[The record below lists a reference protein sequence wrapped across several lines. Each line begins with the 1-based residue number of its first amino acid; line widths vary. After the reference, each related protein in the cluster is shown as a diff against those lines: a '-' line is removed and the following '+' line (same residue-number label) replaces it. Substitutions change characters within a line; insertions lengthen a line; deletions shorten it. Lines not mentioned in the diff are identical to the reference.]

1 ASRRRD
7 RIPPQIRRG
16 IAAESRRGGRPRQG
30 DARSRAG
37 KSPVNLKDW
46 IGRTE
51 TVDDIVTA
59 MPYAALSATL
69 DREPARPKP
78 GTPLPAL
85 WHWLYFLPLHRQS
98 EIGPDGNARRGG
110 FLPPVARPRRM
121 WAGSQLQF
129 HRPRRVGDSVT
140 RVSTIQSVDEK
151 SGRSGALVF
160 VKVRHEFRANGEKD
174 VALTELHDI
183 VYREAAKPA
192 DVAPAPRPVPGA
204 SAWEK
209 KWVPDEVLLFRYSAL
224 TFNGHRIHYDR
235 RYVTQVEGYPGLI
248 VHGPLIATLL
258 VDLLRWQLPEAR
270 VAKFEFR
277 ALRPIFDTRPFF
289 VCGQPQTERIGYPVL
304 GVVQQ
309 LVELCAD
316 GLGEWCHWGATTQDI
331 TDTATVLQIREGL
344 VLIEDDLA
352 AISAAMAELAS
363 RHRDTPMIGRS
374 NLQQAVPVTFGYK
387 MAGILSAIERH
398 RARLAELRPR
408 VLMGE
413 FAGAAG
419 TLASLGQ
426 GGLETQ
432 AGLMKELGLAQ
443 PAIAWHTLR
452 DTIAEV
458 GCFLGLVTG
467 TLGKLALDVKLMMQT
482 EVGEAYEPFA
492 HGRGSSSTMPQKRNP
507 ISSCYIHACASV
519 VRQQVAALLDAM
531 LADHERSTG
540 PWEIEWIALPEAFL
554 LSAGALNQAKAL
566 VAGLEVDAKRMRANL
581 DSTKGLVVSEAV
593 MMGLAPYLGRGRA
606 HDLV

>member
-1 ASRRRD
+1 
-7 RIPPQIRRG
+7 
-16 IAAESRRGGRPRQG
+16 
-30 DARSRAG
+30 
-37 KSPVNLKDW
+37 
-46 IGRTE
+46 
-51 TVDDIVTA
+51 
-59 MPYAALSATL
+59 
-69 DREPARPKP
+69 
-78 GTPLPAL
+78 
-85 WHWLYFLPLHRQS
+85 
-98 EIGPDGNARRGG
+98 
-110 FLPPVARPRRM
+110 
-121 WAGSQLQF
+121 
-129 HRPRRVGDSVT
+129 
-140 RVSTIQSVDEK
+140 
-151 SGRSGALVF
+151 
-160 VKVRHEFRANGEKD
+160 
-174 VALTELHDI
+174 
-183 VYREAAKPA
+183 
-192 DVAPAPRPVPGA
+192 
-204 SAWEK
+204 
-209 KWVPDEVLLFRYSAL
+209 
-224 TFNGHRIHYDR
+224 
-235 RYVTQVEGYPGLI
+235 
-248 VHGPLIATLL
+248 
-258 VDLLRWQLPEAR
+258 
-270 VAKFEFR
+270 
-277 ALRPIFDTRPFF
+277 
-289 VCGQPQTERIGYPVL
+289 
-304 GVVQQ
+304 
-309 LVELCAD
+309 
-316 GLGEWCHWGATTQDI
+316 
-331 TDTATVLQIREGL
+331 
-344 VLIEDDLA
+344 
-352 AISAAMAELAS
+352 MAELAS

-443 PAIAWHTLR
+443 PAIAWHTQR
-452 DTIAEV
+452 DAIAEV

-467 TLGKLALDVKLMMQT
+467 TLGKLAMDVKLMMQT

-554 LSAGALNQAKAL
+554 LSAGALNQAKAV

-593 MMGLAPYLGRGRA
+593 MMGLAPYLGRERA
-606 HDLV
+606 HDLVYDLCREAIRQDRPLLDLLSENAAITKHVDRKKLSELCDPSNYLGLSGVMVDRVLERIRAAPLIKGV